1 MGRRRTRLELSAA
14 QQAEA
19 QRLLRSS
26 KDPRELE
33 RLRLALRA
41 ATGHHTL
48 EDLAS
53 KAGRRRSTIQN
64 WLTKFYRGGLDGLLE
79 RDAAPGV
86 VSPVAT
92 PKVQQQLQD
101 GLKAGRWTS
110 AAQVAA
116 WLQETHGITR
126 SRKSIYYWFE
136 KCDLPAPSAKPP
148 PHGPGSGKRR
158 VVTRRADSA
167 R

>member
-19 QRLLRSS
+19 QRLLHNSQDR
-26 KDPRELE
+26 RELE
-33 RLRLALRA
+33 RLRFALQA
-41 ATGHHTL
+41 ASGLLTL
-48 EDLAS
+48 EELAT

-64 WLTKFYRGGLDGLLE
+64 WLAKFRQGGLEALLE

-86 VSPVAT
+86 ISPVAS
-92 PKVQQQLQD
+92 PKVQRQLQA

-116 WLQETHGITR
+116 WLQEAHGITR
-126 SRKSIYYWFE
+126 SWKSIYYWFE
-136 KCDLPAPSAKPP
+136 KCAMRAPSTKTPSR
-148 PHGPGSGKRR
+148 GSASRKRR
-158 VVTRRADSA
+158 SAPLSADSI